1 MVSGRIRHHKETVA
15 TLEGHWDDKIT
26 IKDRKSQVNLFKYL
40 IKMIE
45 NLHISLLYFH

>member
-26 IKDRKSQVNLFKYL
+26 IKERKTQVNV
-40 IKMIE
+40 INQE
-45 NLHISLLYFH
+45 FHKICTK